1 MNTRYTGK
9 TKKALAKAA
18 PKIRAAEKARRKKED
33 EEWAE
38 AEKRI
43 DAMVEEVSKMGRKK
57 KVKSVD
63 DLRRMQ
69 KTLERQLKVTE
80 DEANQGAVS
89 KENVEEE
96 KEYIKS
102 IKDLRERAKKR
113 NKK

>member
-1 MNTRYTGK
+1 
-9 TKKALAKAA
+9 
-18 PKIRAAEKARRKKED
+18 
-33 EEWAE
+33 
-38 AEKRI
+38 
-43 DAMVEEVSKMGRKK
+43 MGRKK